1 MKELDKVS
9 KAGTVIDVF
18 QLKSIDAESP
28 SILVG
33 LPDVGLVGTIA
44 VSYLIDKLKLKEL
57 GYIDSPRF
65 PPLVIIKES
74 VVKNP
79 IRIYGKDNL
88 IAIIS
93 DLPILSFAVNPFFKS
108 LIAWAKTLSPKM
120 VIGITGLPMQDR
132 LQVKKPEVVGIATT
146 AGARDL
152 LDRAGVR
159 LLSDGVFF
167 GIYAGLIKE
176 CNIQNIPSITLF
188 AQSHLNFPD
197 PAASLETLSILNK
210 ILNLHIDLKQLEEEA
225 ERIKISTR
233 ELMLLTEKAL
243 RESQR
248 LREGRVQPIYR

>member
-1 MKELDKVS
+1 MTKP
-9 KAGTVIDVF
+9 GTGIDVV
-18 QLKSIDAESP
+18 QLKAIDLKEIN
-28 SILVG
+28 ILVG

-44 VSYLIDKLKLKEL
+44 VSYVIDKLKLKEL
-57 GYIDSPRF
+57 GYIDSPKF

-93 DLPILSFAVNPFFKS
+93 DLPILSFIVNPFFKS
-108 LIAWAKTLSPKM
+108 VIAWAKTLSPKTI
-120 VIGITGLPMQDR
+120 IGITGIPAEDR
-132 LQVKKPEVVGIATT
+132 LQVNKPEVVGITTT
-146 AGARDL
+146 AEARDL

-159 LLSDGVFF
+159 LLSDGLFS

-188 AQSHLNFPD
+188 AQAHANFAD
-197 PAASLETLSILNK
+197 PAASLETLSIVNK
-210 ILNLHIDLKQLEEEA
+210 ILDLHIDLKQLEEEA
-225 ERIKISTR
+225 ERIKLSTR
-233 ELMLLTEKAL
+233 ELMLLTEKTL

-248 LREGRVQPIYR
+248 LQQGRMHRIYR